1 MLSVNLFYFI
11 TFFVLFVAFIQGTSY
26 FSPIRRL
33 DISLYVCSHCF
44 TPFKEMNFSLLP
56 VNKRFDGMIFTHECK
71 HLQIK
76 LFPFLLGSFSLRYLY
91 YLESPIANSLTLNTD
106 YFVYWFFISSITTR
120 DLWVHGNY
128 TGHGNY
134 GQQKRATCFAT
145 LLQSDVARFTTYQ
158 VQPCLATNKGY
169 CKLCEYRLLIG

>member
-1 MLSVNLFYFI
+1 MQTLADK
-11 TFFVLFVAFIQGTSY
+11 T
-26 FSPIRRL
+26 
-33 DISLYVCSHCF
+33 
-44 TPFKEMNFSLLP
+44 
-56 VNKRFDGMIFTHECK
+56 
-71 HLQIK
+71 
-76 LFPFLLGSFSLRYLY
+76 FSLRYLY

-106 YFVYWFFISSITTR
+106 YFVYWFLFHQLQHVTYESTVI
-120 DLWVHGNY
+120 

-169 CKLCEYRLLIG
+169 CKLREYRLLIG

>member
-11 TFFVLFVAFIQGTSY
+11 TFFILFVAFIQGTSY

-44 TPFKEMNFSLLP
+44 SPFKEMNFSFLP

-106 YFVYWFFISSITTR
+106 YFVYWFLFHQLQHVTYESTVIT
-120 DLWVHGNY
+120 GNKNEQLVLQHY
-128 TGHGNY
+128 C
-134 GQQKRATCFAT
+134 RATLHVLPRTRFNPV
-145 LLQSDVARFTTYQ
+145 LQQIKVTASCVNTDF
-158 VQPCLATNKGY
+158 
-169 CKLCEYRLLIG
+169 